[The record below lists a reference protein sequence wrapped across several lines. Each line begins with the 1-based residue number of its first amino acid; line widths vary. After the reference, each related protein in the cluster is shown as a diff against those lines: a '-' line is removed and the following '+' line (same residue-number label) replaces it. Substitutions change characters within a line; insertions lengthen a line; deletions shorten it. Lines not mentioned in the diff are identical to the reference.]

1 MCFFLFSDEKA
12 QEQQNHTEKE
22 QQADKTSEE
31 KGQTL

>member
-22 QQADKTSEE
+22 QADKTSEE